1 MRDNRF
7 CAAAKRRTH
16 AACIGYVFI
25 SWAPVYGSTKFSEWF
40 TMTCV

>member
-16 AACIGYVFI
+16 AACIGYSFYFNWWLLKEPFV
-25 SWAPVYGSTKFSEWF
+25 VKLSELS
-40 TMTCV
+40 